1 MAPTPAVRP
10 NQPLERVQTTI
21 LSTLNG
27 GIGIQRPPPTP
38 RPRPVPKASGQA
50 NTVLGRRLI
59 GGQNEKQVLELFATI
74 RLGQDDEG
82 TSEPRNVDIVNK
94 KFPNLEEDEDE
105 EEGDYTTTKRY

>member
-1 MAPTPAVRP
+1 
-10 NQPLERVQTTI
+10 
-21 LSTLNG
+21 
-27 GIGIQRPPPTP
+27 
-38 RPRPVPKASGQA
+38 
-50 NTVLGRRLI
+50 
-59 GGQNEKQVLELFATI
+59 VLELFATI